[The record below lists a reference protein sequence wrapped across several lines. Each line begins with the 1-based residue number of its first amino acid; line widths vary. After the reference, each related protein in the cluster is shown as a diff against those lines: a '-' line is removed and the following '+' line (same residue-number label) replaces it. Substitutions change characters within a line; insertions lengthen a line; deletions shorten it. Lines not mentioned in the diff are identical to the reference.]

1 MNKSLS
7 AKTICI
13 SVLSVICLYILPIYG
28 YGLSAYGQ
36 PGDTLARQVPVPS
49 LDVLILVDESETMWN
64 HTDTADKRVQA
75 VNLFIDQLSA
85 STQPG
90 VRHRVGIIAFGT
102 EPRVIPWTFLDGKD
116 DAERIK
122 REYQTVHDTIGNSE
136 YTDINKALAK
146 ALEIMKAE
154 HDPDRKPSLILISD
168 GQPTRPSPP
177 VNEEQG
183 WDVVYAYLL
192 ETQRLMDEFKAV
204 SYSGDL
210 CPADGGT
217 PLYTLTVG
225 TDVLL
230 QTGRSTPKF
239 VELYKRFWQASA
251 DSTKGYYET
260 VTPLDEIGSAV
271 TGVFARLLCGVVHS
285 KRLEIEEVQEFE
297 YTVEEEY
304 FQIFFTISGKDSPAI
319 KAKVFRPGQEEPIQP
334 GDEGVEWREDVDYE
348 VWSVERSE
356 PWAGTWRVVF
366 EGKGST
372 YFSYVLFS
380 LYLIEVQQPSHGA
393 ALPTDKPIKIRAQV
407 IRKGEQPTAVTVRD
421 FKVSI
426 TKPDGTEKQLSL
438 EERDGVYVGRFDD
451 TDQEGEYGLTFNATL
466 RDGTKVY
473 EFAKVEIFPSPWL
486 ECLKP
491 VEGSAYESDEPIPL
505 EAKVHLAGGASLVD
519 VELKAALLKSGG
531 VAEETGLD
539 CTGTGESNVLVCSG
553 QFQPGYDAG
562 AYVVNVI
569 LDAAL
574 PPGIPVHDHS
584 TVAIAIVSPSPTATP
599 VPTLTPVP
607 PTPTATETPTAVPAP
622 PPTATPTDTPTP
634 LPTPPP
640 TATPTLPEALAV
652 AALSN
657 PLQCSLCGLAAIAL
671 LLFILWVV
679 LRRKKER
686 QQESEYHD
694 HLKRLHEL
702 ERKNLWRL
710 EERKA
715 RYGPNPPL
723 ELLNEIDLVKK
734 EVARLER
741 ELGRGN
747 WT

>member
-1 MNKSLS
+1 MDKSLS

-13 SVLSVICLYILPIYG
+13 AVLSVICLSILPIYE
-28 YGLSAYGQ
+28 YRLPVYGQ
-36 PGDTLARQVPVPS
+36 SDDIPRQQVPVPS

-64 HTDTADKRVQA
+64 YTDTAGKRVQA

-85 STQPG
+85 STQPE

-102 EPRVIPWTFLDGKD
+102 EPRVIPWTFLDSKD

-122 REYQTVHDTIGNSE
+122 REYQIVHDAIGNSE

-154 HDPDRKPSLILISD
+154 HDPGRKPSLILISD

-192 ETQRLMDEFKAV
+192 ETQRLMDEFKAI

-210 CPADGGT
+210 CPADSGT
-217 PLYTLTVG
+217 PLYTLAVG

-230 QTGRSTPKF
+230 RSESTPEF

-260 VTPLDEIGSAV
+260 VTPVDEIGSAV
-271 TGVFARLLCGVVHS
+271 TEVFARLLCGVVHS
-285 KRLEIEEVQEFE
+285 KGLEIEEVREFE
-297 YTVEEEY
+297 YTVEERY
-304 FQIFFTISGKDSPAI
+304 FQIFFTISGKDNPAI
-319 KAKVFRPGQEEPIQP
+319 KTKVFRPDQEEPIQP
-334 GDEGVEWREDVDYE
+334 RGEGVEWREDVDYE
-348 VWSVERSE
+348 VWSVKRSE
-356 PWAGTWRVVF
+356 PWAGTWRVVL
-366 EGKGST
+366 EGKGNA

-380 LYLIEVQQPSHGA
+380 SFSIEVQQPSHGA
-393 ALPTDKPIKIRAQV
+393 ALPTGKPIKIRTQV
-407 IRKGEQPTAVTVRD
+407 IQKGEKPAAVAVRD

-426 TKPDGTEKQLSL
+426 TRPDGTEEQLSL
-438 EERDGVYVGRFDD
+438 EERDKVYVGRFDN

-491 VEGSAYESDEPIPL
+491 VEGSAYQSDEPIPL
-505 EAKVHLAGGASLVD
+505 EAKVHLAGGASPVD
-519 VELKAALLKSGG
+519 IKLKAALLKSGK
-531 VAEETGLD
+531 VVEETDLD
-539 CTGTGESNVLVCSG
+539 CTGTGESDVLACSG
-553 QFQPGYDAG
+553 QFQPGYDPG

-584 TVAIAIVSPSPTATP
+584 TVAITIVWPSPTATP
-599 VPTLTPVP
+599 TPTLTPVP
-607 PTPTATETPTAVPAP
+607 PMPTATETPTAVPTP
-622 PPTATPTDTPTP
+622 SPTATPTDTPTS
-634 LPTPPP
+634 LPTATP
-640 TATPTLPEALAV
+640 TATPTLPEAMAV

-657 PLQCSLCGLAAIAL
+657 PLQCSLCVFAAIAL
-671 LLFILWVV
+671 LLCILWIL

-686 QQESEYHD
+686 RQESEHYD
-694 HLKRLHEL
+694 HLKRLLEL
-702 ERKNLWRL
+702 ERRNLWRL

-723 ELLNEIDLVKK
+723 ELLNEIDAVGK
-734 EVARLER
+734 EIARLER

-747 WT
+747 GK

>member
-7 AKTICI
+7 ARTICI
-13 SVLSVICLYILPIYG
+13 AVFLVVCLSILPIYG
-28 YGLSAYGQ
+28 HGLPAYGQ
-36 PGDTLARQVPVPS
+36 SDDTPAGQAPMPS
-49 LDVLILVDESETMWN
+49 LDVLMLVDESETMWN
-64 HTDTADKRVQA
+64 YTDTADKRVQA

-102 EPRVIPWTFLDGKD
+102 EPRVIPWTFLDSKD

-122 REYQTVHDTIGNSE
+122 REYQTVHDAIGNSE
-136 YTDINKALAK
+136 YTDVNKALAK

-154 HDPDRKPSLILISD
+154 HAPGHKPALMLISD

-192 ETQRLMDEFKAV
+192 ETQRLLDEFKAV

-210 CPADGGT
+210 CTADSGT

-230 QTGRSTPKF
+230 QAGRSTPKF

-260 VTPLDEIGSAV
+260 VAPLDEIGSAV
-271 TGVFARLLCGVVHS
+271 TEVFARSLCGVVHS
-285 KRLEIEEVQEFE
+285 KRLEIEEFQEFE
-297 YTVEEEY
+297 YTVEENY
-304 FQIFFTISGKDSPAI
+304 FQIFFTISGKDNPAI
-319 KAKVFRPGQEEPIQP
+319 KAKVFRPGGEEPIQP

-356 PWAGTWRVVF
+356 PWAGTWRVVL
-366 EGKGST
+366 EGKGNA

-380 LYLIEVQQPSHGA
+380 SFSIEVQQPSHGT
-393 ALPTDKPIKIRAQV
+393 ALPTGKPIEIKAQV
-407 IRKGEQPTAVTVRD
+407 IRKGEQPAAVTTRD

-426 TKPDGTEKQLSL
+426 TKPDGTEEQLSL
-438 EERDGVYVGRFDD
+438 EEQDGVYVGRFDD
-451 TDQEGEYGLTFNATL
+451 TDQEGEYGLIFNATL
-466 RDGTKVY
+466 RDGTKMY
-473 EFAKVEIFPSPWL
+473 EFVKVEIFPSPWL

-505 EAKVHLAGGASLVD
+505 EAKVHLAGGASAVD
-519 VELKAALLKSGG
+519 VELKAALLKKGE
-531 VAEETGLD
+531 VAGETGLD
-539 CTGTGESNVLVCSG
+539 CTGTGERAVLACSG
-553 QFQPGYDAG
+553 QFQPGYDPG

-569 LDAAL
+569 LNAAL

-584 TVAIAIVSPSPTATP
+584 TVGITIVSPPPTATST
-599 VPTLTPVP
+599 PTLTPVP
-607 PTPTATETPTAVPAP
+607 PTPTATETPTAVPSP
-622 PPTATPTDTPTP
+622 LPTATPTDTPTP
-634 LPTPPP
+634 LPTLPP
-640 TATPTLPEALAV
+640 TATPTQPEALAV

-657 PLQCSLCGLAAIAL
+657 PLQWSLCVFAAIAL

-686 QQESEYHD
+686 QQESEHHD
-694 HLKRLHEL
+694 HLKRLLEL

-723 ELLNEIDLVKK
+723 ELLNEMDVVRK

>member
-1 MNKSLS
+1 MNKSLF
-7 AKTICI
+7 AKIVCI
-13 SVLSVICLYILPIYG
+13 AVLSVICLSILPIYG
-28 YGLSAYGQ
+28 YGLPAYGQ
-36 PGDTLARQVPVPS
+36 PDDTPTRQAPLPS

-64 HTDTADKRVQA
+64 HTDTAGRRVQA

-102 EPRVIPWTFLDGKD
+102 EPRVIPWTFLDSKD

-122 REYQTVHDTIGNSE
+122 REYQIVHDSIGRFD
-136 YTDINKALAK
+136 YTDIYKALAK

-154 HDPDRKPSLILISD
+154 HEPDRKPALMLISD

-177 VNEEQG
+177 VDEEQG

-192 ETQRLMDEFKAV
+192 ETQRLVDEFKAV

-210 CPADGGT
+210 CTADSGT
-217 PLYTLTVG
+217 PLYTLAVG

-230 QTGRSTPKF
+230 QTGRSTPEF
-239 VELYKRFWQASA
+239 VELYKRFWQVSA
-251 DSTKGYYET
+251 DSTKGYYER

-271 TGVFARLLCGVVHS
+271 TEVFARLLCGVVYS
-285 KRLEIEEVQEFE
+285 KRLEIEEFQEFE
-297 YTVEEEY
+297 YTVEEKY
-304 FQIFFTISGKDSPAI
+304 FQIFFTISGKDNPAI

-334 GDEGVEWREDVDYE
+334 RDEGVEWREDVDFE
-348 VWSVERSE
+348 VWSVKRSE
-356 PWAGTWRVVF
+356 PWAGTWRVVL
-366 EGKGST
+366 EGKGNA

-380 LYLIEVQQPSHGA
+380 SFSIEVQQPSRGA
-393 ALPTDKPIKIRAQV
+393 ALPTGKPIEIKAQV
-407 IRKGEQPTAVTVRD
+407 IRKGEQPAAVTVRD

-426 TKPDGTEKQLSL
+426 TKPDGTEEQLSL
-438 EERDGVYVGRFDD
+438 EERDRVYVGRFDD

-473 EFAKVEIFPSPWL
+473 EFVKVEIFPSPRL

-505 EAKVHLAGGASLVD
+505 EAKVHLAGGASPLD
-519 VELKAALLKSGG
+519 VELKAALLKSGE
-531 VAEETGLD
+531 VAEETGLN
-539 CTGTGESNVLVCSG
+539 CAGTGESNVLACSG
-553 QFQPGYDAG
+553 QFQPGHDPG
-562 AYVVNVI
+562 AYVVNVT
-569 LDAAL
+569 LGAVL

-584 TVAIAIVSPSPTATP
+584 TVAITIVSPSPTATP
-599 VPTLTPVP
+599 APTPTPVP
-607 PTPTATETPTAVPAP
+607 PTPTATETPTAVPTP
-622 PPTATPTDTPTP
+622 WPTATPTDTPTP
-634 LPTPPP
+634 LPTATP
-640 TATPTLPEALAV
+640 TATPTLPEALTV

-657 PLQCSLCGLAAIAL
+657 PLQCSLCVFAAIAL
-671 LLFILWVV
+671 LLSILWMV
-679 LRRKKER
+679 LRKKKER
-686 QQESEYHD
+686 RQESEHHD
-694 HLKRLHEL
+694 HLKRLLEL

-723 ELLNEIDLVKK
+723 EL
-734 EVARLER
+734 
-741 ELGRGN
+741 
-747 WT
+747 

>member
-1 MNKSLS
+1 MNKSLF

-13 SVLSVICLYILPIYG
+13 AVLSIIYLSILPIYG
-28 YGLSAYGQ
+28 YGLPIYGQ
-36 PGDTLARQVPVPS
+36 PDDTPARQALLPG

-64 HTDTADKRVQA
+64 HTDTAGRRVQA

-85 STQPG
+85 STQPR

-102 EPRVIPWTFLDGKD
+102 EPRVIPWTFLDSKD

-122 REYQTVHDTIGNSE
+122 REYQIVHDSIGRFD
-136 YTDINKALAK
+136 YTDIHKALAK

-154 HDPDRKPSLILISD
+154 HDPGRKPALMLISD
-168 GQPTRPSPP
+168 GQPTRPFPP

-217 PLYTLTVG
+217 PLYTLAVG

-230 QTGRSTPKF
+230 QTGRSTPEF
-239 VELYKRFWQASA
+239 VELYKRFWQVSA

-271 TGVFARLLCGVVHS
+271 TEVFARLLCGVVHS
-285 KRLEIEEVQEFE
+285 KRLEIEEFREFE

-304 FQIFFTISGKDSPAI
+304 LQIFFTISGKDNPTI
-319 KAKVFRPGQEEPIQP
+319 KARVFRPGLEEPIQL
-334 GDEGVEWREDVDYE
+334 GDESVEWRKDVDYE

-356 PWAGTWRVVF
+356 PWAGTWRVVL
-366 EGKGST
+366 EGEGNV

-380 LYLIEVQQPSHGA
+380 SFSIEVQQPSHGA
-393 ALPTDKPIKIRAQV
+393 ALPTGKPIEIKAQV
-407 IRKGEQPTAVTVRD
+407 IRKGEQPAAVTVRD

-426 TKPDGTEKQLSL
+426 TKPDGTEEQLSL
-438 EERDGVYVGRFDD
+438 EEQDGVYVGRFDD

-466 RDGTKVY
+466 QDGTKVY
-473 EFAKVEIFPSPWL
+473 EFVKVDILPSPWL

-505 EAKVHLAGGASLVD
+505 EAEVHLARGASPVD
-519 VELKAALLKSGG
+519 IELKAALLKSGE
-531 VAEETGLD
+531 VAEETDLD
-539 CTGTGESNVLVCSG
+539 CAATGESNVLACSG
-553 QFQPGYDAG
+553 QFQPGYDPG
-562 AYVVNVI
+562 AYAVNMI
-569 LDAAL
+569 LDAIL

-584 TVAIAIVSPSPTATP
+584 TVAITIVSPSATATP
-599 VPTLTPVP
+599 TPTQTPVP
-607 PTPTATETPTAVPAP
+607 PTPTVTETLTAVPTP
-622 PPTATPTDTPTP
+622 SPTATPTDTPTP
-634 LPTPPP
+634 LPTATP
-640 TATPTLPEALAV
+640 TATPTLPQALAV

-657 PLQCSLCGLAAIAL
+657 PLQCSLCVFAAIAL
-671 LLFILWVV
+671 LLSILWMV

-686 QQESEYHD
+686 RQESEHHN
-694 HLKRLHEL
+694 HLKRLLEL

-723 ELLNEIDLVKK
+723 ELLNEIDVVRR
-734 EVARLER
+734 EITRLER
-741 ELGRGN
+741 ELSRGN
-747 WT
+747 GA

>member
-1 MNKSLS
+1 MNKSLL

-13 SVLSVICLYILPIYG
+13 AVLSVICLSILPIYG
-28 YGLSAYGQ
+28 YGLPAYGQ
-36 PGDTLARQVPVPS
+36 PDDTPARQAPVPS

-64 HTDTADKRVQA
+64 YTDTVGKRVQA

-102 EPRVIPWTFLDGKD
+102 EPRVITWTFLDNQD

-122 REYQTVHDTIGNSE
+122 REYQIVHDAIGNSE

-146 ALEIMKAE
+146 ALEIAKAE
-154 HDPDRKPSLILISD
+154 HDPDRKPALILISD

-183 WDVVYAYLL
+183 WDVIYDYLL
-192 ETQRLMDEFKAV
+192 ETQRLMDEFRTV

-210 CPADGGT
+210 CLADGGT
-217 PLYTLTVG
+217 PLYALAVG

-230 QTGRSTPKF
+230 QKGRSTQEF

-271 TGVFARLLCGVVHS
+271 TEVFARLLCGVVHS
-285 KRLEIEEVQEFE
+285 KRLEIEEFQEFE

-304 FQIFFTISGKDSPAI
+304 FQIFFTISGKDNPAI

-334 GDEGVEWREDVDYE
+334 KDEDVEWREDVDYE
-348 VWSVERSE
+348 VWSVKRSE
-356 PWAGTWRVVF
+356 PWAGTWRVVL
-366 EGKGST
+366 EGKGNA

-380 LYLIEVQQPSHGA
+380 SFSIEVQQPSHGT
-393 ALPTDKPIKIRAQV
+393 ALPVGKPIKIRAQV
-407 IRKGEQPTAVTVRD
+407 VRKGEKPAAVAVRD

-426 TKPDGTEKQLSL
+426 TKPDGTEEQLSL
-438 EERDGVYVGRFDD
+438 EERDRVYVGRFDD

-466 RDGTKVY
+466 WDGTKVY

-491 VEGSAYESDEPIPL
+491 VEGSVYESDESIPL
-505 EAKVHLAGGASLVD
+505 EAKVHLAGGASPID
-519 VELKAALLKSGG
+519 IELRAALLKEGEIAG
-531 VAEETGLD
+531 ETGLD
-539 CTGTGESNVLVCSG
+539 CTETGESNVLACSG
-553 QFQPGYDAG
+553 QFQPGYDPG
-562 AYVVNVI
+562 AYVVNVT
-569 LDAAL
+569 LGAVL

-584 TVAIAIVSPSPTATP
+584 TVAITIVSPSPTATP
-599 VPTLTPVP
+599 TPTPTPVP
-607 PTPTATETPTAVPAP
+607 PTPTATETPTAVPTP
-622 PPTATPTDTPTP
+622 SPTATPADTPTP
-634 LPTPPP
+634 LPTATP
-640 TATPTLPEALAV
+640 TATPTLPEALTV

-657 PLQCSLCGLAAIAL
+657 PLQCSLCVFAAIAL
-671 LLFILWVV
+671 LLSILWMV
-679 LRRKKER
+679 LRKKKER
-686 QQESEYHD
+686 RQESEHHD
-694 HLKRLHEL
+694 HLKRLLEL

-723 ELLNEIDLVKK
+723 ELLNEIDVVRK

-741 ELGRGN
+741 ELRRGN
-747 WT
+747 GT